1 MNLMIIDL
9 LLSKSKQPQ
18 GSGGSMQQLLQQL
31 QQMSQGQ
38 QSINMLAQAML
49 EQMLSQQQQGMGMTT
64 QQREM
69 VDRIAGNEQQ
79 IKENFERML
88 RDYPDAEKLTWKY
101 GRFEG

>member
-1 MNLMIIDL
+1 MIIDL
-9 LLSKSKQPQ
+9 LLSKSKQPH